1 MKIKSLDKMIWVN
14 GEQERVAQTSYI
26 FSNGYIIRKCIAG
39 VYKDLT
45 PVRLEKKVKMRLSQR
60 LDNHISLIAD
70 FKTVDEALSY
80 LKDKL
85 NINLKEDVITK
96 ITKKERAKCLK

>member
-1 MKIKSLDKMIWVN
+1 MKIKSYDEMIWIN
-14 GEQERVAQTSYI
+14 GQQERVAQTSYI

-45 PVRLEKKVKMRLSQR
+45 PVRLEKKVKMRLSQK

-70 FKTVDEALSY
+70 FKTVDDALSY

-85 NINLKEDVITK
+85 NINLKKDIINK
-96 ITKKERAKCLK
+96 IIKKERANA

>member
-1 MKIKSLDKMIWVN
+1 MKIKSYDKMIWVN

-26 FSNGYIIRKCIAG
+26 FSNGYIIKKCIAG

-45 PVRLEKKVKMRLSQR
+45 PVRLEKNVKMGLSQR
-60 LDNHISLIAD
+60 FDNYTSLIAD

-85 NINLKEDVITK
+85 NINLKENIINK
-96 ITKKERAKCLK
+96 IIKKERA

>member
-1 MKIKSLDKMIWVN
+1 MKIKSYDEMIWIN
-14 GEQERVAQTSYI
+14 GQQERSAETSYI

-70 FKTVDEALSY
+70 FETVDEALSY
-80 LKDKL
+80 LNDKL
-85 NINLKEDVITK
+85 NIKLKEDVITK
-96 ITKKERAKCLK
+96 ITKKESA

>member
-1 MKIKSLDKMIWVN
+1 MRIKSYDEMIWIN
-14 GEQERVAQTSYI
+14 GQQERSAETSYI

-39 VYKDLT
+39 AWEDLT
-45 PVRLEKKVKMRLSQR
+45 PVRLEKKIKMRLSQR
-60 LDNHISLIAD
+60 FDNHTSLIAD

-96 ITKKERAKCLK
+96 ITKIEKGGKR

>member
-60 LDNHISLIAD
+60 FDNHISLIAD

-85 NINLKEDVITK
+85 KINLKEDVITK
-96 ITKKERAKCLK
+96 ITKKERA

>member
-1 MKIKSLDKMIWVN
+1 MKIKSYDKMIWVN
-14 GEQERVAQTSYI
+14 GEQERLAETSYI

-39 VYKDLT
+39 VYEDLT
-45 PVRLEKKVKMRLSQR
+45 PVRLEKKIKMRLSQR
-60 LDNHISLIAD
+60 FDNYTKLIAD

-85 NINLKEDVITK
+85 NINLKENIINK
-96 ITKKERAKCLK
+96 IIKKERA

>member
-1 MKIKSLDKMIWVN
+1 MKIKSYDEMIWIN
-14 GEQERVAQTSYI
+14 GQQERSAETSYI

-39 VYKDLT
+39 AWEDLT
-45 PVRLEKKVKMRLSQR
+45 PVRLEKKLKMRLSQR
-60 LDNHISLIAD
+60 FDNHTSLIAD

-96 ITKKERAKCLK
+96 ITKKERANG